1 MKSIIIKIILII
13 SLLSLAACT
22 PTNPDNTLSNNNNE
36 QNNNNGL
43 NDNNQN
49 NQDIFAHIK
58 LYSENKIYLP
68 IKLEVSKNSGL
79 NYETIGSVEEKDY
92 EEIVNGVSTYNK
104 IFDLEPN
111 IYYLKITYKD
121 GANNKTFIIK
131 DQQLN
136 KGNIKEYKVP
146 QS

>member
-1 MKSIIIKIILII
+1 MKNVIIKIILVI

-22 PTNPDNTLSNNNNE
+22 PTNPANALPPN
-36 QNNNNGL
+36 NNNNGQDNNDQGN
-43 NDNNQN
+43 NDN
-49 NQDIFAHIK
+49 QDKFAHIK

-79 NYETIGSVEEKDY
+79 NYETLGTVEEKDY

-104 IFDLEPN
+104 IFDLEPG
-111 IYYLKITYKD
+111 IYYIKITYKD
-121 GANNKTFIIK
+121 GANNKTFTIK
-131 DQQLN
+131 DQQLDA
-136 KGNIKEYKVP
+136 GNIKEYKVP